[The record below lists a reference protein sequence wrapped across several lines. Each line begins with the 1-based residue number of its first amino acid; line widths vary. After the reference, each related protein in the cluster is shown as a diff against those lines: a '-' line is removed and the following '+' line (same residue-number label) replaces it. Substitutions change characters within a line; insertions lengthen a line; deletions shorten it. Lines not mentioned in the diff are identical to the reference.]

1 MNDGLIYLFIMLA
14 LVIVLVASNEGLVDD
29 KKPDA
34 YLHWVYNKPEL
45 RPQVK
50 EHEYSPCGISNKTF
64 VKYVNKVIRKYK
76 IETIDIRWK
85 VIDKLPGGWKDG
97 CIGFAVLYMKEP
109 MSVYRKRRAKEK
121 EKTKNEAIKD

>member
-14 LVIVLVASNEGLVDD
+14 LVMVLVASNENLVD

-34 YLHWVYNKPEL
+34 YLHWIYNKPEL

-50 EHEYSPCGISNKTF
+50 EHEYSPCGISDKAF
-64 VKYVNKVIRKYK
+64 VKYVSKVIRKYK

-85 VIDKLPGGWKDG
+85 SVDKLPGGWKDG

-109 MSVYRKRRAKEK
+109 MSVYRQRKAKEK
-121 EKTKNEAIKD
+121 EKIKNETVKD